1 MPSCFRV
8 EVVGGHR
15 VRSVAPS
22 RWAPG
27 GSRSDEIVGRIA
39 RELNIGWWNM
49 RFGIYGR

>member
-15 VRSVAPS
+15 VRSVRAV
-22 RWAPG
+22 ALVTG

-49 RFGIYGR
+49 RFGICGR